1 DANAPNYLA
10 TLEELVHIE
19 LEFRWKAEDAKQ
31 RISLE
36 DYLQRFEQLNRPEIV
51 KRLVQQ
57 EVRLRTAIGD
67 TPVGA
72 EYQKRFQDVTLDF
85 PTVQQGQQDTGQVA
99 VGKADTR
106 REMATI
112 MPDRAPVAGPGYSA
126 TLPGVGMTQSDI
138 VLDLETVPGYDLLGE
153 LGRGGMGV
161 VYKARDQKL
170 KRIVALKMILSG
182 AHASDEDMQR
192 FQTEAEAVAR
202 LQHPNIVQIYEV
214 GEHEGKPYIA
224 LEFADSGSLDKV
236 LTGKPQN
243 AEESA
248 QLIETLARA
257 IEVAHQQAII
267 HRDLKPANILL
278 TEEGEPKITDFG
290 LAKRMDEDSNQTKSG
305 AVMGTPS
312 YMAPEQ
318 AASKA
323 ETLGPAADT
332 YALGAVLYH
341 MLAGRPPFQAETQLD
356 TLMQVIE
363 DEPLPLRRLVSS
375 VPVDLETI
383 CLKCLQKDIHRRYE
397 RAEELAED
405 LRRFLAGEPIQARPV
420 SMVERSWKW
429 ARRRPAVAGMISV
442 SAAALVGL
450 ILFGLSYNTQLKK
463 QRDASRLQTKTAI
476 ELKQISE
483 LRETETYRLKNEA
496 EQARLETLQR
506 MAYSNVDTGV
516 QLQKAGNLPE
526 SLIWFADALRL
537 DQGIP
542 DRERIHRQRIAQ
554 MVSVSFRPKHV
565 WFPPTP
571 TANLWGTP
579 GLTDVRFSPDFQK
592 VVASTADG
600 VIYLWDIDSGKM
612 TGEPLE
618 HEGAVSDIA
627 FDHTGNLLAAAVLL
641 VGGEEPTGKTIIW
654 DLSTGK
660 QLKEKYRQD
669 RGTA

>member
-1 DANAPNYLA
+1 MDDETVYKDVNETIRQEFESSWIAGDPQPIEAVIGDANAPNYLA

-19 LEFRWKAEDAKQ
+19 LEFRWKNRSPLK
-31 RISLE
+31 RIELE
-36 DYLQRFEQLNRPEIV
+36 EYLDRFESLNQPEIV
-51 KRLVQQ
+51 NRLIQQ
-57 EVRLRTAIGD
+57 EVRLRTTVGE
-67 TPVGA
+67 TPVAA
-72 EYQKRFQDVTLDF
+72 EYQNRFENVVVDF
-85 PTVQQGQQDTGQVA
+85 PTIKQGEQDTGKVA
-99 VGKADTR
+99 VEKVDTR
-106 REMATI
+106 REMPTM
-112 MPDRAPVAGPGYSA
+112 MPDRDPVAGPGDSA
-126 TLPGVGMTQSDI
+126 TLPGVGMTQPDI

-202 LQHPNIVQIYEV
+202 LQHPHIVQIYEV

-236 LTGKPQN
+236 LSGTPQN
-243 AEESA
+243 AQESA
-248 QLIETLARA
+248 QMIETLARA
-257 IEVAHQQAII
+257 IDVAHQQSII

-278 TEEGEPKITDFG
+278 TADGEPKITDFG
-290 LAKRMDEDSNQTKSG
+290 LAKRMDEDSHQTKSG

-332 YALGAVLYH
+332 YALGAILYH

-363 DEPLPLRRLVSS
+363 DEPLPLRRLISS

-383 CLKCLQKDIHRRYE
+383 CLKCLQKDIHRRYGT
-397 RAEELAED
+397 AEELAED
-405 LRRFLAGEPIQARPV
+405 LRRFLAGEPIQARPI

-450 ILFGLSYNTQLKK
+450 VLFGLSYNTQLKK
-463 QRDASRLQTKTAI
+463 QRDASRLQAKTAI

-496 EQARLETLQR
+496 DQARLETLQR
-506 MAYSNVDTGV
+506 MAYSNVETGE
-516 QLQKAGNLPE
+516 QLQKAGDLSA
-526 SLIWFADALRL
+526 SLVWYADALRL
-537 DQGIP
+537 DQGSP
-542 DRERIHRQRIAQ
+542 DRERIHRQRLAQ
-554 MVSVSFRPKHV
+554 MISASFRPKHI
-565 WFPPTP
+565 WFPETP
-571 TANLWGTP
+571 SAALGIDHP
-579 GLTDVRFSPDFQK
+579 GLTNVGFSPDFQK
-592 VVASTADG
+592 VVASTSDG
-600 VIYLWDIDSGKM
+600 VIYL
-612 TGEPLE
+612 
-618 HEGAVSDIA
+618 
-627 FDHTGNLLAAAVLL
+627 
-641 VGGEEPTGKTIIW
+641 
-654 DLSTGK
+654 
-660 QLKEKYRQD
+660 
-669 RGTA
+669 